1 MLNDPKERLENDFKL
16 MSTSAQV
23 QEEYILKLETLIFN
37 MSKACLCTRS
47 TRGFDYHETHPKL
60 GLLAGSRFM
69 TPNDLLD
76 NSIGFK
82 WQYATESG
90 CGESWKSYNFKKL
103 EQRKGFN

>member
-1 MLNDPKERLENDFKL
+1 MVGIIQKNIK
-16 MSTSAQV
+16 MT
-23 QEEYILKLETLIFN
+23 QEKDDYILKLETLILN
-37 MSKACLCTRS
+37 MSRHCICERNTY
-47 TRGFDYHETHPKL
+47 GFDYHETHPKL
-60 GLLAGSRFM
+60 GRLPASRFM

-90 CGESWKSYNFKKL
+90 CGESWKAYNFKIL